1 MEAINCNVGI
11 VEQQEKVLLGL
22 IKSDGCLLDG
32 MHKVVYYD
40 PKYDIWCLYDSPN
53 GDIMY
58 SDCYYMKSD
67 GRVIIDH
74 ADVRRFINGYAP
86 IRSYDDK
93 DLEVVGKRGIRRL
106 RIYDSEG
113 NVVGKTF
120 WANAKFI
127 SRWEDE
133 EKGMVATY
141 QCLSF
146 PTDSERR
153 KENPK
158 CREYTMDIY
167 KDGDFDIHDGEEVEF
182 NKHIN
187 DII

>member
-1 MEAINCNVGI
+1 MEAINI
-11 VEQQEKVLLGL
+11 EKHETVLLGL

-53 GDIMY
+53 GSVLG

-67 GRVIIDH
+67 GRVIIEH
-74 ADVRRFINGYAP
+74 AEVRRFINGYAP
-86 IRSYDDK
+86 IRSYDNK
-93 DLEVVGKRGIRRL
+93 DLVVVGKRGFRRL

-113 NVVGKTF
+113 NVVGNTF
-120 WANAKFI
+120 WAGAQYSIINRWKDKGII
-127 SRWEDE
+127 S
-133 EKGMVATY
+133 TY
-141 QCLSF
+141 KCWCF

-153 KENPK
+153 KESPK

-167 KDGDFDIHDGEEVEF
+167 EDGNFDIHGGKEVEF
-182 NKHIN
+182 NDYI
-187 DII
+187 DDFIS

>member
-1 MEAINCNVGI
+1 MEAINCNVDIGKH
-11 VEQQEKVLLGL
+11 ETVLLGL

-32 MHKVVYYD
+32 MHKVAYYD
-40 PKYDIWCLYDSPN
+40 PKYDIWCLYESPN
-53 GDIMY
+53 GSMLNP
-58 SDCYYMKSD
+58 DCYYMKSD

-74 ADVRRFINGYAP
+74 ADYRRFINGYAP
-86 IRSYDDK
+86 IRSYADK

-120 WANAKFI
+120 WAGAQFV
-127 SRWEDE
+127 SRWKDK
-133 EKGMVATY
+133 EKGVVAKY
-141 QCLSF
+141 QCWCF

-153 KENPK
+153 KESPK

-167 KDGDFDIHDGEEVEF
+167 EDGNFDIHGGEEVEF
-182 NKHIN
+182 NDHI
-187 DII
+187 DDFI